1 MDLTTFNILNNI
13 LHPHFHLVDN
23 PDNNKLITHFEEIND
38 RNRLSFW
45 KLRTINNKLIGKKT
59 QNKLLEIVKELKLGD
74 AELCSI
80 NGIGKYL
87 VLFC

>member
-1 MDLTTFNILNNI
+1 MDLITFNILNNI

-23 PDNNKLITHFEEIND
+23 PDNNKLITHFEQIND

-45 KLRTINNKLIGKKT
+45 KLRTINSRLISKKK
-59 QNKLLEIVKELKLGD
+59 QNELLEMVKELKLGE
-74 AELCSI
+74 AELWSI

-87 VLFC
+87 VVFC

>member
-13 LHPHFHLVDN
+13 LQPNFHLVDN
-23 PDNNKLITHFEEIND
+23 PDNNKLITHFEEITD

-45 KLRTINNKLIGKKT
+45 KLITINNKLIGKKK
-59 QNKLLEIVKELKLGD
+59 QNELLEIVKDLKLGE
-74 AELCSI
+74 AKLWSI